1 MQFIGRLSH
10 RHVRRRTLAGVV
22 AAAMSPSLKFD
33 PHRLDMA
40 AFAQAEGWLEGDWPL
55 ARMPRLL
62 QDALPLSTDSPAQQV
77 RWSARGARRPV
88 SGGEAETR
96 LHLQAHTALELTCQR
111 CLQPMTVQL
120 QVQPTLRFVR
130 GEDRAEALDEDSD
143 EDVLAL
149 TPSLDLLSLVE
160 DELIL
165 ALPLVPRHDAC
176 KQPLAPANPGADGD
190 GTATDAHPFAMLE
203 SLRRGRSKGN

>member
-1 MQFIGRLSH
+1 
-10 RHVRRRTLAGVV
+10 
-22 AAAMSPSLKFD
+22 MSSPLKFD

-40 AFAQAEGWLEGDWPL
+40 AFAQAEGWLEGEWPL

-62 QDALPLSTDSPAQQV
+62 QDALPPGADSTAQQV

-88 SGGEAETR
+88 TGGEAETR
-96 LHLQAHTALELTCQR
+96 LHLQAHTALQLTCQR

-149 TPSLDLLSLVE
+149 TPSLDLLPLIE

-176 KQPLAPANPGADGD
+176 PQPLPMSAGEQDLQDGD
-190 GTATDAHPFAMLE
+190 SGDHAFAALA
-203 SLRRGRSKGN
+203 SLRRDGPGGGRTR

>member
-1 MQFIGRLSH
+1 
-10 RHVRRRTLAGVV
+10 
-22 AAAMSPSLKFD
+22 MSPSLKFD

-40 AFAQAEGWLEGDWPL
+40 GFAQAEGWLEGDWPL

-88 SGGEAETR
+88 SGGEAEIR
-96 LHLQAHTALELTCQR
+96 LHLQAHTALDLTCQR

-165 ALPLVPRHDAC
+165 ALPLVPRHGAC
-176 KQPLAPANPGADGD
+176 PQPLPMSAGEQDLQDGD
-190 GTATDAHPFAMLE
+190 GGEHAFAALA
-203 SLRRGRSKGN
+203 SLRRDGPGGGRSR

>member
-1 MQFIGRLSH
+1 
-10 RHVRRRTLAGVV
+10 
-22 AAAMSPSLKFD
+22 MSPSLKFD

-40 AFAQAEGWLEGDWPL
+40 AFAQADGWLEGDWPL

-88 SGGEAETR
+88 SGGEAEIR
-96 LHLQAHTALELTCQR
+96 LHLQAHTALDLTCQR

-165 ALPLVPRHDAC
+165 ALPLVPRHGAC
-176 KQPLAPANPGADGD
+176 PQPLPMSAGEQDLQDGD
-190 GTATDAHPFAMLE
+190 GGEHAFAALA
-203 SLRRGRSKGN
+203 SLRRDGPGGGRSR